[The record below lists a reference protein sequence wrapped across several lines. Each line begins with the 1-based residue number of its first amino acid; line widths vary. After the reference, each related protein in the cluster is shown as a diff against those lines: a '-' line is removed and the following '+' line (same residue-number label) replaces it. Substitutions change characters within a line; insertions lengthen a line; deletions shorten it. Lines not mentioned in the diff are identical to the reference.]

1 MSRHSDAA
9 YALASALGNLWAI
22 HDMAEET
29 RLFEDDTAALALWLR
44 NGRDCERWIAVV
56 VTGGRADSLPP
67 ILTRNRAFF
76 NGQGWRIPD
85 PAKRS

>member
-1 MSRHSDAA
+1 MPRHSDAA

-29 RLFEDDTAALALWLR
+29 RLFEDDGAALALWLR

-56 VTGGRADSLPP
+56 VTGGRAESLPP
-67 ILTRNRAFF
+67 SLFRDRAFF
-76 NGQGWRIPD
+76 NGQGWCIPD
-85 PAKRS
+85 LAKRN